1 MTEIETG
8 GPRRRGRERQAAGP
22 RSRLP
27 EQKAFR
33 QPRMRYE
40 PTKVVSDDELEAIH
54 RASLRVLS
62 DIGIDFLLPEAR
74 DLIAK
79 SGGAK
84 ITDNR
89 VRFDPAFVE
98 ITACGTT
105 LRLALNGTSCCQD
118 VLLFCS
124 CAGVPGWYPFHA
136 CLIPSDGPCAYV
148 LDIQV

>member
-1 MTEIETG
+1 MSFSINETYIN
-8 GPRRRGRERQAAGP
+8 PPCTVSYSILDSSLNVQYTRTIVNP
-22 RSRLP
+22 
-27 EQKAFR
+27 
-33 QPRMRYE
+33 
-40 PTKVVSDDELEAIH
+40 PTPPTPPPPPC
-54 RASLRVLS
+54 
-62 DIGIDFLLPEAR
+62 F
-74 DLIAK
+74 
-79 SGGAK
+79 
-84 ITDNR
+84 N
-89 VRFDPAFVE
+89 FDPAFVE